1 MIFSPSENGHH
12 AGTIPAV
19 PIPPSCPI
27 ASINK
32 VLAPSLAAEIAAV
45 HPPGPPPIT
54 ITSHR
59 SSTAILVFFRRIL
72 DCGVS
77 PFTLRAGTAKAA
89 LSSPA
94 FLRKSLL
101 DVITN

>member
-27 ASINK
+27 ASISK
-32 VLAPSLAAEIAAV
+32 VLAPSRAAEIAAV
-45 HPPGPPPIT
+45 HPAGPPPIT

-59 SSTAILVFFRRIL
+59 SSTAILVFFKRIL
-72 DCGVS
+72 DCVVF

-89 LSSPA
+89 EINPA